1 MTAPTVRTNRC
12 AVDILPCTAK
22 YSMIIT
28 EQKHAEKENFMKRKL
43 SILLIVLIFVAG
55 IGIMSYPLVSSA
67 INNYVS
73 RSSVKEYTNKVAQ
86 MPSEKT
92 QKMFEEATKYNNS
105 LSNNMIITDPFDE
118 KAFQKIGERYEH
130 TLSVD
135 EDGLIGYIDIPKINV
150 YLPIYHGTS
159 EEILSKGAGHLQ
171 NTSFPVGG
179 KSTHA
184 VISAHSGY
192 PGETFFDYLTDMKVG
207 DEFYVHILDRTLK
220 YEVDQIE
227 VVLPSEINSL
237 RIVDGE
243 DLVTLLTCTPY
254 GVNTHRLLVRGK
266 HVAYD
271 DTKYV
276 ETGVSLAKFDNGY
289 IFFLGYK
296 IPYAVAAGIIVGF
309 VALVAFVVIFLLK
322 RKKKKSV
329 GAKRLKADSADENSD
344 DSGGDADA

>member
-1 MTAPTVRTNRC
+1 
-12 AVDILPCTAK
+12 
-22 YSMIIT
+22 
-28 EQKHAEKENFMKRKL
+28 MKRKL
-43 SILLIVLIFVAG
+43 AILLIVLIFVAG

-171 NTSFPVGG
+171 NTSLPVGG

-296 IPYAVAAGIIVGF
+296 ISYAVAIGIIVGF
-309 VALVAFVVIFLLK
+309 VALVVFVVIFLLK
-322 RKKKKSV
+322 CKKKKSV

-344 DSGGDADA
+344 DSGGDSDD

>member
-1 MTAPTVRTNRC
+1 
-12 AVDILPCTAK
+12 
-22 YSMIIT
+22 
-28 EQKHAEKENFMKRKL
+28 MKRKL
-43 SILLIVLIFVAG
+43 AILLIVLIFVAG

-130 TLSVD
+130 TLSID

-171 NTSFPVGG
+171 NTSLPVGG

-296 IPYAVAAGIIVGF
+296 ISYAVAIGIIVGF
-309 VALVAFVVIFLLK
+309 VALVVFVVIFLLK
-322 RKKKKSV
+322 CKKKKSV

-344 DSGGDADA
+344 DSGGDSDD